1 MAVDYTFQ
9 NKVNVY
15 PEIGEPG
22 GYASVNPIIST
33 PLGYIAKA
41 ACPVGGFV
49 WEDTTYAGQVNPS
62 GSGQPLGFV
71 VREQNV
77 PMATNVA
84 YTNSVPVGDVVTVA
98 VEGDFFGTPSANSTK
113 GQKVFVNTTNGTFK
127 GGTAG
132 ASVDSHVETNWV
144 FATSADAGEVAIIS
158 NFGQRNV
165 VVAAEAI
172 DLSSYETS
180 AHAAETYSTIANTV
194 TAVVAGTAAHTIKVT
209 KNGADSTVEIPQE

>member
-1 MAVDYTFQ
+1 MAIDYTFQ
-9 NKVNVY
+9 QKVDVY
-15 PEIGEPG
+15 PAKGLPG

-33 PLGYIAKA
+33 PLGYIAKTS
-41 ACPVGGFV
+41 CPVGGFV
-49 WEDTTYAGQVNPS
+49 WEDSEAEGQVNPS

-71 VREQNV
+71 VREVNV

-84 YTNSVPVGDVVTVA
+84 YTNAVAVGGVVTVA

-113 GQKVFVNTTNGTFK
+113 GQKVFVSTLDGTFK

-132 ASVDSHVETNWV
+132 ATISNHVETNWV
-144 FATSADAGEVAIIS
+144 FTTSANSGDIAIIS

-165 VVAAEAI
+165 VVPAEAI

-180 AHAAETYSTIANTV
+180 AHAESTYSTIANTV
-194 TAVVAGTAAHTIKVT
+194 TGVVAGTTAHTIKVT
-209 KNGADSTVEIPQE
+209 KNGEDTTVEIPQE